1 MPQITPFLWFDGRAD
16 EAVTHYVAVFPNSR
30 VTHTSRYGDGAP
42 MPKGTVMSMT
52 FELDGRQV
60 MALNGG
66 PMFTFTPAFS
76 MFVTCET
83 QADVDHYWSRLL
95 EGGGEEQPC
104 GWLKDRFGLSWQ
116 VIPTAL
122 GRCLGHPD
130 PAKAR
135 RALQAMLAMKK
146 IDIAALEAAVA
157 D

>member
-1 MPQITPFLWFDGRAD
+1 MPQITPFLWFDGRAED
-16 EAVTHYVAVFPNSR
+16 AVTHYVSVFPNSQ
-30 VTHTSRYGDGAP
+30 VVHTSRYGDSAP
-42 MPKGTVMSMT
+42 MPKGTAMSIT
-52 FELDGRQV
+52 FQLDGKEF

-66 PMFTFTPAFS
+66 PMFTFTPAVSFL
-76 MFVTCET
+76 VKCET
-83 QADVDHYWSRLL
+83 QADVDHYWTRLL
-95 EGGGEEQPC
+95 DGGGEEQPC

-135 RALQAMLAMKK
+135 RALQAMMTMKK